1 MDRPSRIALAIF
13 LALAVAIMV
22 WGGFWVLATAP
33 RTGMAILNETDL
45 EARFRLDSDFADG
58 TLGVPPQGRGTFD
71 VAHGVVVPG
80 TFRVQIDTEEGQAL
94 FTGTVAPGPDCWTVL
109 TWDGTTLS
117 EVGVKVC
124 H

>member
-1 MDRPSRIALAIF
+1 MDRPSRIALTI
-13 LALAVAIMV
+13 LPTLAVAIMV
-22 WGGFWVLATAP
+22 WAGFWVLATAP
-33 RTGMAILNETDL
+33 RTGVAILNETDL

-58 TLGVPPQGRGTFD
+58 TLAVPPEGRVSFD
-71 VAHGVVVPG
+71 VARGVVVPG
-80 TFRVQIDTEEGQAL
+80 TFRVQIDHEGGQAL

-109 TWDGTTLS
+109 TRDGTTLS